1 MKIITKS
8 REETKITFGN
18 LKAGD
23 AFLDIDNFGG
33 SYLLIKVNKLQD
45 PDNMLT
51 DGIEGEEGC
60 AAVGLLDGAIYFY
73 NDHELV
79 NKAEATITIN
89 KLF

>member
-45 PDNMLT
+45 PDCILT
-51 DGIEGEEGC
+51 NGIEGEEGS

-79 NKAEATITIN
+79 NRANAIIN
-89 KLF
+89 LL

>member
-1 MKIITKS
+1 MKIITKT
-8 REETKITFGN
+8 REETKITFGE

-23 AFLDIDNFGG
+23 TFLDIDNFGA

-45 PDNMLT
+45 PDCMLT
-51 DGIEGEEGC
+51 DGIADEEGS
-60 AAVGLLDGAIYFY
+60 AAVGLLNGAIYFY

-79 NKAEATITIN
+79 NKADATTTIN